1 MVFLEIFSTSSGS
14 VLSQL
19 LDGFI
24 VLATSATFTYPVVV
38 YVLKKARAKANK
50 LRIEFCTYKSQHD
63 EEFKKYREEQA
74 DIIKEMNEKLD
85 NALIDIAYLQGKSTN
100 RNERRSSAV

>member
-1 MVFLEIFSTSSGS
+1 MNDFVIQFYDNLHS
-14 VLSQL
+14 V
-19 LDGFI
+19 
-24 VLATSATFTYPVVV
+24 TFFNFYG
-38 YVLKKARAKANK
+38 LN
-50 LRIEFCTYKSQHD
+50 D